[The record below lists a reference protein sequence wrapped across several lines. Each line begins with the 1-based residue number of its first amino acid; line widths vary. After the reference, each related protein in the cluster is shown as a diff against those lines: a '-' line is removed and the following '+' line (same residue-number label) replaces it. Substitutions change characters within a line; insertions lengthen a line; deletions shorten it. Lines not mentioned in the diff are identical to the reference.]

1 MILIILRPME
11 DDALL
16 SLVEVKTLSQQMRR
30 FTATS
35 ILLRLMALGIVRI
48 LVISSS
54 LARTRRIRPSILI

>member
-35 ILLRLMALGIVRI
+35 ILLRLMAPGIVRI